1 MLDPNKYRSQF
12 PILANSVYMISN
24 SLGAMPQAVEDSLM
38 EYTHLWKTEGVES
51 WEVWFPK
58 IFEVAG
64 MFAPLINAEPD
75 EIGVVHNIT
84 VASAQIASCF
94 DLTQKRNKIILD
106 DMHFTSLQYLW
117 EGLAKYG
124 ARVEVI
130 KSDDGIGVPV
140 EKLIAAIDEETLMLP
155 ISHVYFRSG
164 YVQDVAEII
173 KAAHAKG
180 ALVFLDSYQAC
191 GTVPIDVKKLNVDIF
206 ATGVLKWLCGGPG
219 ATFLYVRKDILPRLN
234 PAIRGWL
241 GHERPFAFEPT
252 MEYNHGMQRFL
263 TSSPQMPSI
272 YTAIPALKLFREI
285 GIENIRQYSLR
296 QTERIITL
304 ADEYG
309 FTVNSPRD
317 EKHRGGAITINVPN
331 AEEASKKLIEKRFFV
346 DYRAGSGIRI
356 APHFY
361 NTMDEVDATMNELKK
376 ITG

>member
-1 MLDPNKYRSQF
+1 
-12 PILANSVYMISN
+12 
-24 SLGAMPQAVEDSLM
+24 M
-38 EYTHLWKTEGVES
+38 EYTHLWKTEGVGS
-51 WEVWFPK
+51 WETWFPK

-64 MFAPLINAEPD
+64 MFAPLINADPD

-84 VASAQIASCF
+84 IASAQIASCF
-94 DLTQKRNKIILD
+94 DLTQRRNKIIID

-117 EGLAKYG
+117 EGMRKYG

-130 KSDDGIGVPV
+130 KSEDGISVPV
-140 EKLIAAIDEETLMLP
+140 EKIIAAIDEETLMIP

-164 YVQDVAEII
+164 YIQDIHEIVEN
-173 KAAHAKG
+173 AHKNG

-191 GTVPIDVKKLNVDIF
+191 GTIPIDVKRLNVDIL

-219 ATFLYVRKDILPRLN
+219 ATFLYIRRDILPQLQ

-241 GHERPFAFEPT
+241 GHERPFAFEPQ
-252 MEYNHGMQRFL
+252 MDYNTGMQRFL

-272 YTAIPALKLFREI
+272 YTAIPALKFFSEI

-296 QTERIITL
+296 LTERIITL

-309 FTVNSPRD
+309 FQVNSPRD
-317 EKHRGGAITINVPN
+317 EKHRGGAMTINVPN
-331 AEEASKKLIEKRFFV
+331 AEEASRKLIEKRFFV

-361 NTMDEVDATMNELKK
+361 NTIDEVSETMNELKNIIEK
-376 ITG
+376 